1 MVFSRARQ
9 HAVTLAA
16 FVAACLRRPT
26 GRRDSTLQ
34 LLDLPPEL
42 LDDIP
47 LPQNVQERLQQERE
61 IQKRSLHI
69 FLQR

>member
-1 MVFSRARQ
+1 MVFSRAHQ
-9 HAVTLAA
+9 YAAALANLI
-16 FVAACLRRPT
+16 AARLRRAASRHDCT
-26 GRRDSTLQ
+26 VR

-42 LDDIP
+42 LEDIQ